1 MKSTSA
7 GTFFAMPSLKRNL
20 RILATFAAL
29 TLLTLAAGCRGFFV
43 NPTLTSI
50 TVAPT
55 SASLIQGQTRQL
67 SATGNFAADNSTKDL
82 TGSVTW
88 TTSDST
94 VATVSKGGLVTAAA
108 TIANP
113 PGTATIT
120 AASGTITGTSTIT
133 VNTGPLT
140 AITISTTTPNP
151 AAGQTVVFTALGT
164 FSGSAQQQDITTQV
178 TWTSSNTAVI
188 STISSGSGAVLST
201 ATSGAT
207 TGVTASLNGI
217 NSNALT
223 ITVQ

>member
-1 MKSTSA
+1 MKSTSS
-7 GTFFAMPSLKRNL
+7 GIFLVMPSLKRNF
-20 RILATFAAL
+20 RILATLAAL
-29 TLLTLAAGCRGFFV
+29 SVLALAAGCRGFFV

-55 SASLIQGQTRQL
+55 SASIIQGGTQQIN
-67 SATGNFAADNSTKDL
+67 ATGNFNDGSTKDL
-82 TGSVTW
+82 TGSASW
-88 TTSDST
+88 TSSATDI
-94 VATVSKGGLVTAAA
+94 ATVSKGGLVTAAT
-108 TIANP
+108 TISNP
-113 PGTATIT
+113 PGTAIIT
-120 AASGTITGTSTIT
+120 ATSGTITASSTIT

-188 STISSGSGAVLST
+188 STITSGSGAVLST

-207 TGVTASLNGI
+207 TDVTASLNGI
-217 NSNALT
+217 NSSPLT
-223 ITVQ
+223 VTVQ

>member
-1 MKSTSA
+1 MKSTSG
-7 GTFFAMPSLKRNL
+7 GTSFTMPSLKRNL

-29 TLLTLAAGCRGFFV
+29 SLLSLAAGCRGFFV

-55 SASLIQGQTRQL
+55 SASIIQGGTQQIN
-67 SATGNFAADNSTKDL
+67 ATGNFNDGSTKDL
-82 TGSVTW
+82 TGTASW
-88 TTSDST
+88 TSSATD

-108 TIANP
+108 SIANP

-120 AASGTITGTSTIT
+120 ATSGTITASSTIT

-151 AAGQTVVFTALGT
+151 AAGQTVVFTAMGT
-164 FSGSAQQQDITTQV
+164 FSGSAQQQDITNLV
-178 TWTSSNTAVI
+178 TWSSSNTAVI
-188 STISSGSGAVLST
+188 ATISSGSGAVLST
-201 ATSGAT
+201 ATSGAKT
-207 TGVTASLNGI
+207 DVTATLNGI
-217 NSNALT
+217 TSSALT